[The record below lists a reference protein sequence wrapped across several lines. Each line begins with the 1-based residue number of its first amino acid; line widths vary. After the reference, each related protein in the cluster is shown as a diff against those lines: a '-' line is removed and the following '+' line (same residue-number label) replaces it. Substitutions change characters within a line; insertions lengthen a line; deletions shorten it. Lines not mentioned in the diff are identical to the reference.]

1 MRGAPRRFGHARMD
15 VIRHRDRTFFHSHQF
30 KHELILFAFFLVALY
45 AYFELISSLGI
56 EDKI

>member
-1 MRGAPRRFGHARMD
+1 M
-15 VIRHRDRTFFHSHQF
+15 IRHRDRQFFHSHHF

-56 EDKI
+56 EGQI